1 MAGVRQ
7 KQQASECMSCFCKP
21 ALQVLCQGID
31 QVVFPEL
38 DATQS
43 PHSAQG
49 RVLVLS
55 RAWTAA
61 PAGKWSLGRTQHLVP
76 GKLLALTGLLTT
88 G

>member
-1 MAGVRQ
+1 
-7 KQQASECMSCFCKP
+7 MSCFGKL
-21 ALQVLCQGID
+21 AKQVPCQGID
-31 QVVFPEL
+31 PVVFPEP

-55 RAWTAA
+55 RAWAAA
-61 PAGKWSLGRTQHLVP
+61 PAGKWSSGRTQQPVP
-76 GKLLALTGLLTT
+76 GKLLPLTGLLMT

>member
-7 KQQASECMSCFCKP
+7 KQQVSECMSCFCKP
-21 ALQVLCQGID
+21 ALQVLCKGID
-31 QVVFPEL
+31 QVVFPEP

-76 GKLLALTGLLTT
+76 GKLLALTGF
-88 G
+88 